1 MDTTVKRYFVGI
13 LPPPA
18 VQTCAIETIRFLHDR
33 YGTKT
38 AKAPPH
44 ITLAPPFHW
53 SSVAID
59 RLEAQLQAFVQ
70 GQSAVDVQIAGFA
83 AFAPR
88 VLYLNVVRSPDLL
101 NLQANLTIALETHLQ
116 IVDAHKSRPFA
127 PHITVASRHM
137 TRSIFQQAW
146 AELEPRSVAFS
157 FTADSIG
164 LLEYDGGSWQI
175 RQMFPLSQ
183 CRPLSQDLLT

>member
-1 MDTTVKRYFVGI
+1 MKRYFVGI

-53 SSVAID
+53 SSVAVD
-59 RLEAQLQAFVQ
+59 RLEAQLQAFAQ
-70 GQSAVDVQIAGFA
+70 DQPAVGVQIAGFA

-101 NLQANLTIALETHLQ
+101 DLQARLTIALETHLQ
-116 IVDAHKSRPFA
+116 IVDPRRSRPFA

-146 AELEPRSVAFS
+146 AELEPRSIAFS

-164 LLEYDGGSWQI
+164 LLEYDSGIWQI
-175 RQMFPLSQ
+175 RQLFPLSQ
-183 CRPLSQDLLT
+183 PSSQNQDLLT